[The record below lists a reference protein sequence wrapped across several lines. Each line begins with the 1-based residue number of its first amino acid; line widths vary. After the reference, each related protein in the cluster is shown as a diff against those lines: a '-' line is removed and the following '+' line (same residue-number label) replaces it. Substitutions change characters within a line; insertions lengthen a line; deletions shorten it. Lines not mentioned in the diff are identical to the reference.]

1 MSLIKKFASVGGA
14 TMASR
19 VLGFVREMMIAA
31 FLGTGPIADAFYAA
45 FRFPNLFRRLFAEG
59 AFNAAFIP
67 LFAKRLEEGE
77 ASAREFARDVISVL
91 IFVLLIVSAFAII
104 FMPWLVGN
112 VIAPKFASNPE
123 KFDITILLT
132 RVMFP
137 YLAAMSLVAMLSGI
151 LNSLR
156 KYFLAAFLPVLLNIV
171 LIAALALAGF
181 MQLEPPQIGL
191 ILAIAVTISGF
202 LQLGLV
208 AWGAKRAGYFPRPR
222 RPKFTPSVK
231 RLLWLALPAALTG
244 GITQINLLVGQ
255 IIASAEDGAIAVINI
270 ADRLIQLPL
279 GVIGIAIGVV
289 LLPELARSYKAGKQ
303 EEALTLQNRG
313 FEFALFLT
321 LPAAVGLAILTQPIV
336 SVLFER
342 GAFDQLATLR
352 TSAILAVFAL
362 GLPAF
367 VLSKVFTPA
376 YYVDENMRWPMWCSL
391 ASVVVNIIGS
401 VILFPTYGVVGIGFS
416 TAVSGWVNALMLM
429 IPLWTSG
436 KFQPSIETKRRTFAI
451 IVASFVMGVIL
462 YFANDWL
469 SPIFRE
475 MGFVRRLSIVI
486 AIIGGSGIIY
496 LSLTMVIAG
505 MKKSDLVQAFRKSN

>member
-77 ASAREFARDVISVL
+77 TSAREFARDVISVL
-91 IFVLLIVSAFAII
+91 IFILLIVSALAII
-104 FMPWLVGN
+104 FMPWLVGTI
-112 VIAPKFASNPE
+112 IAPKFATNPE

-171 LIAALALAGF
+171 LIAALAIAGF
-181 MQLEPPQIGL
+181 MELEPPQIGL
-191 ILAIAVTISGF
+191 ALAIAVTISGF
-202 LQLGLV
+202 LQLALV
-208 AWGAKRAGYFPRPR
+208 AWGAKREGYFPLPR
-222 RPKFTPSVK
+222 KPKFTAPVK

-255 IIASAEDGAIAVINI
+255 VIASAEDGAIAVINI

-289 LLPELARSYKAGKQ
+289 LLPELARSYKVGKRD
-303 EEALTLQNRG
+303 EALTLQSRG

-321 LPAAVGLAILTQPIV
+321 LPAAVGLAILTEPIV

-342 GAFDQLATLR
+342 GAFDEVATLR
-352 TSAILAVFAL
+352 TSAVLTVFAL

-376 YYVDENMRWPMWCSL
+376 YYVDENMRWPMWCSF
-391 ASVVVNIIGS
+391 ASVLVNIVGS
-401 VILFPTYGVVGIGFS
+401 LILFPKHGVVGIGIS
-416 TAVSGWVNALMLM
+416 TAASGWVNALMLM
-429 IPLWTSG
+429 IPLLTSQ
-436 KFQPSIETKRRTFAI
+436 KFLPSTETLRRTFAI
-451 IVASFVMGVIL
+451 IASSIAMGVVL
-462 YFANDWL
+462 FFANDWL
-469 SPIFRE
+469 SPNFRE
-475 MGFVRRLSIVI
+475 MGFIERLSSVI
-486 AIIGGSGIIY
+486 AIICVSSVIY
-496 LSLTMVIAG
+496 LGLTMIIAG
-505 MKKSDLVQAFRKSN
+505 MKKSDLTQAFRK

>member
-1 MSLIKKFASVGGA
+1 MSLITKFASVGGA

-77 ASAREFARDVISVL
+77 ASAKEFARDVISVL
-91 IFVLLIVSAFAII
+91 IFILLIVSALAII
-104 FMPWLVGN
+104 FMPWLVGTI
-112 VIAPKFASNPE
+112 IAPKFAANPE

-171 LIAALALAGF
+171 LIGALALAGF
-181 MQLEPPQIGL
+181 LKLEPPQIGL
-191 ILAIAVTISGF
+191 ALAIAVTISGF
-202 LQLGLV
+202 LQLALV
-208 AWGAKRAGYFPRPR
+208 AWGAKHEGYLPLPRT
-222 RPKFTPSVK
+222 PKFTAPVR

-289 LLPELARSYKAGKQ
+289 LLPELARSYKAGKH
-303 EEALTLQNRG
+303 EEALILQSRG

-321 LPAAVGLAILTQPIV
+321 LPAAVGLAVLTEPIV

-342 GAFDQLATLR
+342 GAFDEAATLR
-352 TSAILAVFAL
+352 TSAVLTVFAL

-391 ASVVVNIIGS
+391 ASVIVNITGS
-401 VILFPTYGVVGIGFS
+401 LILFPTYGVVGIGIS
-416 TAVSGWVNALMLM
+416 TAASGWVNALMLM
-429 IPLWTSG
+429 IPLMITQ
-436 KFQPSIETKRRTFAI
+436 KFKPSTETKRRTGAI
-451 IVASFVMGVIL
+451 IAASVIMGIIL
-462 YFANDWL
+462 FFANDRIL
-469 SPIFRE
+469 PIYRE
-475 MGFVRRLSIVI
+475 MSFVESLASVI
-486 AIIGGSGIIY
+486 AIIGISAIVYFGLAMI
-496 LSLTMVIAG
+496 IAG
-505 MKKSDLVQAFRKSN
+505 MKKSDLTQAFRK

>member
-1 MSLIKKFASVGGA
+1 MSLLKKFASVGSA

-77 ASAREFARDVISVL
+77 KSAKEFTRDVVSVL
-91 IFVLLIVSAFAII
+91 ILILLIVSALAII
-104 FMPWLVGN
+104 FMPWLVGTI
-112 VIAPKFASNPE
+112 IAPKFASNPE

-181 MQLEPPQIGL
+181 LELEPPQIGL
-191 ILAIAVTISGF
+191 ALAIAVTISGF
-202 LQLGLV
+202 LQLALV
-208 AWGAKRAGYFPRPR
+208 AWGAKKEGYLPLPRK
-222 RPKFTPSVK
+222 PKFTPPVK

-289 LLPELARSYKAGKQ
+289 LLPELARSYKAGKN
-303 EEALTLQNRG
+303 EEAMALQNRG

-321 LPAAVGLAILTQPIV
+321 LPAAVGLAILTEPIV

-342 GAFDQLATLR
+342 GAFDQVATLR
-352 TSAILAVFAL
+352 TSAVLTVFAL

-376 YYVDENMRWPMWCSL
+376 YYVEENMRWPMWCSA
-391 ASVVVNIIGS
+391 ASVIVNIVGS
-401 VILFPTYGVVGIGFS
+401 IMLFPTHGVVGIGIS
-416 TAVSGWVNALMLM
+416 TAASGWVNALMLM
-429 IPLWTSG
+429 VPLLTSK
-436 KFQPSIETKRRTFAI
+436 KFVPSAETKRRIFAI
-451 IVASFVMGVIL
+451 IVASIAMGIVL
-462 YFANDWL
+462 FFANDWI
-469 SPIFRE
+469 SQTFRE
-475 MGFVRRLSIVI
+475 MGFVERLSSVI
-486 AIIGGSGIIY
+486 AIIGVSAIVY
-496 LSLTMVIAG
+496 LGLAMVIAG
-505 MKKSDLVQAFRKSN
+505 MKKSDLAQAFRK